1 MDKSHNDRQPLK
13 FITVIYLNAQGEVN
27 NWDVPLDG
35 VALYYFN
42 GVAHF
47 QDFRGKNIQV
57 SRDLKMGRLLGRC
70 VNRK

>member
-35 VALYYFN
+35 VALY
-42 GVAHF
+42 
-47 QDFRGKNIQV
+47 
-57 SRDLKMGRLLGRC
+57 LMGLHIFEIS
-70 VNRK
+70 VVKTFK